1 MKVRPATLDDTAA
14 ISELHCAQI
23 PVWQRLDESGRVQDV
38 EREALSIYERWQHG
52 GPWMS
57 VETGALHLSHL
68 LHGAGTP
75 LVAEDEGVVVASAV
89 LYEGHEPE
97 PYGRHLSMEHPT
109 VLPDLDGK
117 QILNTMLAAAREQMK
132 EHGVSRLLLPLVLPE
147 LQEEYA
153 SRGFSLRARII
164 RVSLPARVGQGFY
177 RSSDWI
183 DPAPRKIAG
192 WSMPIGRVGS
202 ARQQWETL
210 WPETWGALGELRRQ
224 RIHRLQFDASGHEA
238 LVCCRQQLYA
248 ERNAEIFC
256 WSPRPLTRQL
266 LTALRDWAH
275 RTGYRTLILNVEE
288 AIVPTF
294 GPEAEA
300 DGFSLAVYGLDLD
313 EGS

>member
-14 ISELHCAQI
+14 ITELHCAQI
-23 PVWQRLDESGRVQDV
+23 PVWQRLDENGRVQDV
-38 EREALSIYERWQHG
+38 AREALSIYERWQHG

-68 LHGAGTP
+68 LRGAGTP
-75 LVAEDEGVVVASAV
+75 LVAEDEGVVVASAI
-89 LYEGHEPE
+89 LYEGDEPQ

-109 VLPDLDGK
+109 VLPGRDDK
-117 QILNTMLAAAREQMK
+117 QILSGMLAAAREQMK
-132 EHGVSRLLLPLVLPE
+132 EHGVNRLLLPLVLPA

-153 SRGFSLRARII
+153 GRGFSPRARII

-183 DPAPRKIAG
+183 DPASRKIAG

-210 WPETWGALGELRRQ
+210 WPETWGALEEMRRQ

-275 RTGYRTLILNVEE
+275 RTGYRTLVFNVEE
-288 AIVPTF
+288 EIVPTL
-294 GPEAEA
+294 GPEVEA
-300 DGFSLAVYGLDLD
+300 DGFSLVVYGLDLD
-313 EGS
+313 NGI

>member
-23 PVWQRLDESGRVQDV
+23 PVWQRLDENGRVQDV

-109 VLPDLDGK
+109 VLPDRDGR
-117 QILNTMLAAAREQMK
+117 QILNTMLAAARQQMK
-132 EHGVSRLLLPLVLPE
+132 EHGVNRLLLPLVLPE

-153 SRGFSLRARII
+153 SRGFSSAGAHHSREPAGARRPGFLSQQRLDRPGAAQDRRLVHADRSRGQRA
-164 RVSLPARVGQGFY
+164 SAVG
-177 RSSDWI
+177 D
-183 DPAPRKIAG
+183 AVAG
-192 WSMPIGRVGS
+192 DLGR
-202 ARQQWETL
+202 A
-210 WPETWGALGELRRQ
+210 
-224 RIHRLQFDASGHEA
+224 
-238 LVCCRQQLYA
+238 
-248 ERNAEIFC
+248 
-256 WSPRPLTRQL
+256 
-266 LTALRDWAH
+266 
-275 RTGYRTLILNVEE
+275 
-288 AIVPTF
+288 
-294 GPEAEA
+294 
-300 DGFSLAVYGLDLD
+300 
-313 EGS
+313 

>member
-1 MKVRPATLDDTAA
+1 MQVRQATLDDSAA
-14 ISELHCAQI
+14 LSELHCAQV
-23 PVWQRLDESGRVQDV
+23 PVWQRLDAQGRVQDV
-38 EREALSIYERWQHG
+38 AREELSIYERMQHG

-57 VETGALHLSHL
+57 VESAALHLSHL

-75 LVAEDEGVVVASAV
+75 LVAEEQGRIVAGSV
-89 LYEGHEPE
+89 LYEGDEPE
-97 PYGRHLSMEHPT
+97 PYGRHLSMNHPT
-109 VLPDLDGK
+109 VLPGHDARAAVSA
-117 QILNTMLAAAREQMK
+117 MLAAAREELQQR
-132 EHGVSRLLLPLVLPE
+132 ELRRLLLPLVLPE

-153 SRGFSLRARII
+153 SRGFSRRARIL

-177 RSSDWI
+177 RSSDWT

-202 ARQQWETL
+202 ARQQWEAL
-210 WPETWGALGELRRQ
+210 WPDTWGALAEMRRH
-224 RIHRLQFDASGHEA
+224 RVHRLQFDASGHEA
-238 LVCCRQQLYA
+238 LVCCRQQPYA

-288 AIVPTF
+288 EIVATF
-294 GPEAEA
+294 GPEAEP
-300 DGFSLAVYGLDLD
+300 DGFSLAVYGLDLED
-313 EGS
+313 SA